1 MSKAAIKMPDL
12 SLKKS
17 RKLPLV
23 SWSTISAES
32 DWFSQA

>member
-1 MSKAAIKMPDL
+1 MPKAAIKMPDL
-12 SLKKS
+12 SLQKL
-17 RKLPLV
+17 RKRPLV